1 MINRTNWKKVKEYLE
16 YREHVDQLS
25 EGSLKIEKTYLRYL
39 LHWAG
44 EASFRDVQGIRPT
57 LQEYMLTSRLDGKT
71 GRLSANYIKKTL
83 DTAKRFF
90 EWLLD
95 QRSGYRF
102 SNAWIKTIKPKRIED
117 PPREEEVVSLSEI
130 IAISNADVENLVERR
145 IRAAAVLWFLSGIRI
160 GAFVSLPL
168 CAVDIE
174 GRTIKQFPSLGVR
187 TKYRKHAVTYLLPIP
202 ELMLTVEDWDREV
215 RMVLSDDG
223 YWFAPI
229 SPDTREIDPSC
240 NSIGDHRANLA
251 RKNLWAWLKKVGL
264 PYRLPHSF
272 RHGHIQYGNKY
283 SSTIEDFK
291 AVSMNVM
298 HKKISTTDEIYSR
311 LKDDDV
317 RRSIQ
322 KLNNNSSKNSR
333 TISSDIELFQDFLEW
348 REHKSQ

>member
-1 MINRTNWKKVKEYLE
+1 MINRTNWKRVKEHLE

-25 EGSLKIEKTYLRYL
+25 DGSLKIEKTYMRYL
-39 LHWAG
+39 LQWAG

-57 LQEYMLTSRLDGKT
+57 LQEYMLTSRLDGMT

-83 DTAKRFF
+83 VTAKRFF

-95 QRSGYRF
+95 RQSGYRF
-102 SNAWIKTIKPKRIED
+102 SNAWIKTLKSKRIED
-117 PPREEEVVSLSEI
+117 PPTEKEAVSFSEI
-130 IAISNADVENLVERR
+130 IEISKADVANLVERR
-145 IRAAAVLWFLSGIRI
+145 IRAAAVFLYLSGIRI

-168 CAVDIE
+168 GAVDIE

-187 TKYRKHAVTYLLPIP
+187 TKYRKYAVTYLLPIL
-202 ELMLTVEDWDREV
+202 ELIPNVQDWDREV

-229 SPDTREIDPSC
+229 SPDNREIDTRC

-251 RKNLWAWLKKVGL
+251 RKNLKVWLKKVGL
-264 PYRLPHSF
+264 PYRSPHKF
-272 RHGHIQYGNKY
+272 RHGHIQYGMKH

-298 HKKISTTDEIYSR
+298 HEEMSTTDEIYSR

-322 KLNNNSSKNSR
+322 SLNNKSSKNLRADSR
-333 TISSDIELFQDFLEW
+333 DIDLFQDFIEW
-348 REHKSQ
+348 RKQRN